1 MIWPL
6 VTGVGFFLA
15 VGVVIALARG
25 RTARWEQEQER
36 ELGDEARR
44 PSGQGSGRPP

>member
-6 VTGVGFFLA
+6 VTGVGFFLV

-36 ELGDEARR
+36 GLGDEARR
-44 PSGQGSGRPP
+44 SSGRGPGRSP